1 MVSGL
6 WAPPGPR
13 LGGHNYAE
21 FFMIFE
27 MRSFLKKVAKK
38 EHFKNRV
45 PEWSINN
52 ILEEAKKVSLK

>member
-1 MVSGL
+1 MEL
-6 WAPPGPR
+6 FCRWLEITQDPE
-13 LGGHNYAE
+13 HQ
-21 FFMIFE
+21 MI
-27 MRSFLKKVAKK
+27 KDIK